1 MKHEWKKHEKELY
14 NPGEVPQLLEVAAQK
29 FFMIK
34 GSGNPND
41 EDFAE
46 RVGVLFSLAYAV
58 KMLPKSGL
66 APEGYFEYTVY
77 PLEGIWDA
85 ADINDKNTFR
95 YTIMVRQPDFVTQD
109 IAQRA
114 FETVRKK
121 KTHRMLENAYFHVMQ
136 DGLSVQLLHT
146 GDYDQEPASFEKMD
160 KFLTENSLVRKY
172 NSHREI
178 YLSDARKVERQKLK
192 TVLRYQVKYLK

>member
-14 NPGEVPQLLEVAAQK
+14 NPGEVPQLLEVPAQK

-41 EDFAE
+41 ADFAE
-46 RVGVLFSLAYAV
+46 RVGVLFPLAYAV

-66 APEGYFEYTVY
+66 IPQGYFEYTAY

-85 ADINDKNTFR
+85 ADINDKNTFT
-95 YTIMVRQPDFVTQD
+95 YTIMVRQPDFVTAD

-121 KTHRMLENAYFHVMQ
+121 KPHRLLDEAYFQVMQ

-146 GDYDQEPASFEKMD
+146 GDYDQEPASFAIMN
-160 KFLTENSLVRKY
+160 KFLAENRLVRKS

-178 YLSDARKVERQKLK
+178 YLSDARKVQRQKLK
-192 TVLRYQVKYLK
+192 TVLRYQVEYI

>member
-14 NPGEVPQLLEVAAQK
+14 NSAEVPQLLEVPDQK

-34 GSGNPND
+34 GMGNPND
-41 EDFAE
+41 TDFAE

-66 APEGYFEYTVY
+66 IPEGYFEYTVY

-85 ADINDKNTFR
+85 ADVNDKNTFT
-95 YTIMVRQPDFVTQD
+95 YTIMVRQPDFVSQD
-109 IAQRA
+109 ISQRA

-121 KTHRMLENAYFHVMQ
+121 KPHPMLDEAYFQAMQ
-136 DGLSVQLLHT
+136 EGLSVQLLHT
-146 GDYDQEPASFEKMD
+146 GDYDREPASFAIMN
-160 KFLTENSLVRKY
+160 KFLTENRLVRKSA
-172 NSHREI
+172 SHREI

-192 TVLRYQVKYLK
+192 TILRYQVEYL